1 MPTTHGGAARPETKG
16 DSGMDLCYDEDQQAY
31 RDAVRKFADDVLAPI
46 AREKYDFRRPLS
58 RADMRAIAAELEQY
72 EIATTAP
79 WEEGKP
85 PDLIYLGIFIE
96 EVSRIDFGFASLA
109 NALFFQVWDMADLLE
124 TEEQRHRYRHMF
136 EHGEMTAMAISEPD
150 AASNPSDMRTK
161 ATKVDGG
168 WVINGTKLWTSHA
181 TVSAGILAAARKET
195 GGEDDEQIAMFMVE
209 PSSSG
214 CAISPIETIGM
225 NATTVSEVRFNDV
238 LVPDAADLTPG
249 AGGLRSALRLVEQAR
264 IKVIFMAV
272 GAAQAAL
279 DLAVRYAR
287 ERTQFGRPIASF
299 QLVQEMIAE
308 ISTLAEASRLLGYRA
323 ASLMMRGDP
332 ARAEVSRAKAYST
345 EAAVRAASL
354 CIQVHGAMGLTKEV
368 LAEKIFR
375 DARMLTIPDGTTE
388 IHKLVMGRQLTGIS
402 AFK

>member
-1 MPTTHGGAARPETKG
+1 
-16 DSGMDLCYDEDQQAY
+16 MDLCYDEDQQAY

-46 AREKYDFRRPLS
+46 ARQKYDFRRPLS
-58 RADMRAIAAELEQY
+58 RADMREIAAGLKQY
-72 EIATTAP
+72 EIATAAP
-79 WEEGKP
+79 WDAGEP

-96 EVSRIDFGFASLA
+96 EVSRIDFGLASLA
-109 NALFFQVWDMADLLE
+109 SALFFQVWDMAALLE
-124 TEEQRHRYRHMF
+124 TDEQRRRYGYMF
-136 EHGEMTAMAISEPD
+136 EHGEMTAIAISEPD

-161 ATKVDGG
+161 ATKADGG
-168 WVINGTKLWTSHA
+168 WVVSGTKLWTSHA
-181 TVSAGILAAARKET
+181 TVSSGILVAARKET
-195 GGEDDEQIAMFMVE
+195 GGEDDGRISMFMVE
-209 PSSSG
+209 PSSQG
-214 CAISPIETIGM
+214 CAISPVETIGM
-225 NATTVSEVRFNDV
+225 NATTVSEVRLSGV

-249 AGGLRSALRLVEQAR
+249 ADGLRSALRLVEQAR

-308 ISTLAEASRLLGYRA
+308 IATLTEASRLLGYRA

-354 CIQVHGAMGLTKEV
+354 CVQVHGAMGLTKEV
-368 LAEKIFR
+368 LAEKLFR

>member
-1 MPTTHGGAARPETKG
+1 
-16 DSGMDLCYDEDQQAY
+16 MDLCYDEDQQAY

-46 AREKYDFRRPLS
+46 ARQKYDFRRPLS
-58 RADMRAIAAELEQY
+58 RADMREIAAGLRQY
-72 EIATTAP
+72 EIATAAP
-79 WEEGKP
+79 WDAGGP

-96 EVSRIDFGFASLA
+96 EVSRIDFGLASLA
-109 NALFFQVWDMADLLE
+109 NALFFQVWDMAALLE
-124 TEEQRHRYRHMF
+124 TDEQRRRYGHMF
-136 EHGEMTAMAISEPD
+136 EHGEMTAIAISEPD

-161 ATKVDGG
+161 ATKADGG
-168 WVINGTKLWTSHA
+168 WVVSGTKLWASHA
-181 TVSAGILAAARKET
+181 TVSSGILVAARKET
-195 GGEDDEQIAMFMVE
+195 GGEDDGRISMFMVE
-209 PSSSG
+209 PSSPG

-225 NATTVSEVRFNDV
+225 NATTVSEVRLSDV

-249 AGGLRSALRLVEQAR
+249 TDGLRSALRLVEQAR

-299 QLVQEMIAE
+299 QLVQEMIVE
-308 ISTLAEASRLLGYRA
+308 IATLTEASRLLGYRA
-323 ASLMMRGDP
+323 ASLMMGGDP

-345 EAAVRAASL
+345 EAAVRATSL

-368 LAEKIFR
+368 LAEKLFR

>member
-1 MPTTHGGAARPETKG
+1 
-16 DSGMDLCYDEDQQAY
+16 MDLCYDEDQQAY

-46 AREKYDFRRPLS
+46 AREKYDFRQSLS
-58 RADMRAIAAELEQY
+58 RADMQEIATGLKQY
-72 EIATTAP
+72 EIATAAP
-79 WEEGKP
+79 WDEGEP

-109 NALFFQVWDMADLLE
+109 NAFFFQVWDMAALLA
-124 TEEQRHRYRHMF
+124 TEEQRRRYGYMF
-136 EHGEMTAMAISEPD
+136 EHGEMTAIAISEPD

-161 ATKVDGG
+161 ATKADGG
-168 WVINGTKLWTSHA
+168 WVISGTKLWTSHA
-181 TVSAGILAAARKET
+181 TVSSGILVAARKET
-195 GGEDDEQIAMFMVE
+195 GGEDDGRISMFMVE
-209 PSSSG
+209 PSSEG
-214 CAISPIETIGM
+214 CDISPIETLGM
-225 NATTVSEVRFNDV
+225 NATTVSEVRFNNV
-238 LVPDAADLTPG
+238 LVPGAADLTPG
-249 AGGLRSALRLVEQAR
+249 ADGLRSALRLVEQAR
-264 IKVIFMAV
+264 VKIIFMAV

-279 DLAVRYAR
+279 DLAVKYAR
-287 ERTQFGRPIASF
+287 ERSQFGRPIASF

-308 ISTLAEASRLLGYRA
+308 ISTLTEASRLLGYRA
-323 ASLMMRGDP
+323 ASLMMRGDQ

-368 LAEKIFR
+368 LAEKLFR

-388 IHKLVMGRQLTGIS
+388 IHKLVMGRQLTGVS

>member
-1 MPTTHGGAARPETKG
+1 
-16 DSGMDLCYDEDQQAY
+16 MDLCYDEGQQAY
-31 RDAVRKFADDVLAPI
+31 RDAVRRFADEVLTPI

-58 RADMRAIAAELEQY
+58 RADMREIAAGLKQY

-79 WEEGKP
+79 WDQDGP

-109 NALFFQVWDMADLLE
+109 NAFFFQVWDMAALLE
-124 TEEQRHRYRHMF
+124 TEEQRRRYGYMF

-150 AASNPSDMRTK
+150 AASNPSDMKTR
-161 ATKVDGG
+161 ARKVDGG
-168 WVINGTKLWTSHA
+168 WAISGTKLWTSHA
-181 TVSAGILAAARKET
+181 TVSSGILVAARKET
-195 GGEDDEQIAMFMVE
+195 GSADDGRVSMFMVE
-209 PSSSG
+209 PSAAG
-214 CAISPIETIGM
+214 CGISPIETIGM
-225 NATTVSEVRFNDV
+225 NATTVSEVSFNDV
-238 LVPDAADLTPG
+238 FVTDVADLTPG
-249 AGGLRSALRLVEQAR
+249 ADGLRPALRLVEQAR
-264 IKVIFMAV
+264 IKIIFMAV
-272 GAAQAAL
+272 GGAQAAL
-279 DLAVRYAR
+279 DLAVRYAK

-323 ASLMMRGDP
+323 ASLMMRGAP

-354 CIQVHGAMGLTKEV
+354 CIQVHGAVGLTKEA

-388 IHKLVMGRQLTGIS
+388 IHKLVVGRQLTGVS